1 MSAGIIISLVSSIIL
16 LFVSMVLSAMSAT
29 SASRGDKDNAHKYA
43 TASAVVCGLAVLVLV
58 VVLIIYIN
66 QAKILAHLQ
75 TRLAMAKDA
84 YLRNNPTG
92 AATMDPSKGYYGEEN

>member
-29 SASRGDKDNAHKYA
+29 SISKGDKDNAHKYA

-75 TRLAMAKDA
+75 TRLSMAKEA
-84 YLRNNPTG
+84 YLRTNP
-92 AATMDPSKGYYGEEN
+92 AASGQVKYTNPFEGME